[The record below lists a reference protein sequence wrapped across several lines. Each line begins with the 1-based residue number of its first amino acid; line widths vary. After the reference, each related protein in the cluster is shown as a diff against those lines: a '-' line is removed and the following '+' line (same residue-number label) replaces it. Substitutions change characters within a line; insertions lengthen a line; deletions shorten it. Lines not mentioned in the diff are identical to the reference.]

1 MSRQY
6 SASQQPA
13 PATECHPAAPIDG
26 PQAGAFGN
34 DEVIDLEDTADNADQ
49 DMGGSAQTLDGHSQ
63 PLEGLANSHSAD
75 PPEAHKPPDEPAI
88 DLGSAGGRSESGRGD
103 LEESK
108 SQEPHSSLSLP
119 HGMAVEGFSRRAQQ
133 LNAQAAKPTATQ
145 SQPQQSQLE
154 PIDIDL
160 EDKGQDKQEKSQT
173 LPTTP
178 YLQPSM
184 VRNAVISQP
193 LTAKADGKI
202 EPTKSSPQS
211 ASWSP
216 NWIAEQLRLIQQ
228 ATQRVVNQVD
238 EIEPLHQL
246 PTAPLKMLS
255 KAEVTFMFPSLS
267 PVEWP

>member
-13 PATECHPAAPIDG
+13 PATEDHPAAPTDG
-26 PQAGAFGN
+26 LQAGAFGN
-34 DEVIDLEDTADNADQ
+34 DEVIDLEDTAEDADQ
-49 DMGGSAQTLDGHSQ
+49 DMGGSAQMLDGHSQ
-63 PLEGLANSHSAD
+63 PLEGLANSHSVD

-88 DLGSAGGRSESGRGD
+88 DLDSAGGHVVPGRGD

-108 SQEPHSSLSLP
+108 PQDPHSSLSLP

-133 LNAQAAKPTATQ
+133 SNAQAAKPTATQ
-145 SQPQQSQLE
+145 SQPQQSQLG
-154 PIDIDL
+154 PMDIDL
-160 EDKGQDKQEKSQT
+160 EDKGQGKQKKSQT

-184 VRNAVISQP
+184 VRNAVISEL
-193 LTAKADGKI
+193 LTTNADGRI

-216 NWIAEQLRLIQQ
+216 NWIAEQLRLIQR
-228 ATQRVVNQVD
+228 ATQRVVSQVN

-246 PTAPLKMLS
+246 PTAPLKTLS
-255 KAEVTFMFPSLS
+255 KAEVKFLFPSLS